1 MPESFRPEGA
11 KCLKINKRQKK
22 TIFTGSG
29 SRESTFSLYCLVA

>member
-22 TIFTGSG
+22 
-29 SRESTFSLYCLVA
+29 LYLQGQAAENQHSVYTV